1 MRDWAHSSG
10 GGGGGMCR
18 MATTEESEAS
28 GEAKGEN
35 NEAGAGSAGGAGEEE
50 GEPAPPAAAAAT
62 EEIEDD
68 EPAAEAEREMPE
80 WVTPTREEL
89 EARFP
94 NPPKAPYPVLP
105 DPRDMT
111 PEQLAAA
118 ANQDVSYGGQVCHI
132 CFGGVVAVPSVE

>member
-1 MRDWAHSSG
+1 
-10 GGGGGMCR
+10 
-18 MATTEESEAS
+18 MATTEDMEAG
-28 GEAKGEN
+28 GEADGEN
-35 NEAGAGSAGGAGEEE
+35 NEADVSSGGDAEEEAGG
-50 GEPAPPAAAAAT
+50 PAAAAAAAAKYV
-62 EEIEDD
+62 ED
-68 EPAAEAEREMPE
+68 EPAAEAERELPD

-118 ANQDVSYGGQVCHI
+118 ANQDVSYGGQVC
-132 CFGGVVAVPSVE
+132 C